1 MKKEWM
7 IIGLLF
13 WGSLFAGCGKGNS
26 IDFVNGTATVE
37 AATMEQTEIFG
48 LDQQIKRTLKM
59 PVSEILKETDSQ
71 IEEGLLVF
79 SPNLPYPIVEV
90 ENASFL
96 IICQGYDETAC
107 PAYVTLYAEYEKEY
121 LKILSLD
128 DEKSL
133 YDIMAIMGE
142 TELMESPEKNGIP
155 EYKNYM
161 IMYERNGLQYSFIS
175 DNPEEKGFRL
185 FIGMA
190 QTDGASR

>member
-1 MKKEWM
+1 MKEKWM
-7 IIGLLF
+7 ILVLLF
-13 WGSLFAGCGKGNS
+13 WGSMFTGCGRGNS
-26 IDFVNGTATVE
+26 IDFVNRTATVE
-37 AATMEQTEIFG
+37 AVTMEQTEIFR

-59 PVSEILKETDSQ
+59 PVSEILQETDSQ

-90 ENASFL
+90 DNAPFL
-96 IICQGYDETAC
+96 IVCQGYDEMAC
-107 PAYVTLYAEYEKEY
+107 PAYVTLYAEYENDY

-142 TELMESPEKNGIP
+142 AELMESPEKNGIP

-161 IMYERNGLQYSFIS
+161 IVYERNGLQYSFIS

-185 FIGMA
+185 FIGLA
-190 QTDGASR
+190 QADGASR